1 MNEENKKRADE
12 IGDQVKEAVKK
23 GNIARILLKR
33 GEETILNIPLNVGIA
48 GTILGLAAAP
58 WTILATAVATL
69 GFDCRIELV
78 KTDGEVTELFSR
90 EVGSRA
96 VDLGAAVIDQVK
108 DNFKK

>member
-12 IGDQVKEAVKK
+12 IVDQVKEAVKK